1 MIFALLGL
9 GRLSLRPNSGSKEEG
24 RPSQADA
31 GTIRYRVLLWE
42 PRRPPEGRIVN
53 LKQLEYFVR
62 VAELGSFS
70 KAALILNIAQPAL
83 SRQVRLLETDL
94 RIALLQRTGR
104 GVVLTEAG
112 KRLFDHSI
120 GILQLMSRVREDIEN
135 TRGEPAGRIVVGL
148 PPSMGRLLTLPL
160 VEGFRR
166 SLPKARL
173 AIVEGLSTHLG
184 EWISTGRVDVGLLH
198 NPESQAALELTPVL
212 DEPLG
217 LVSPAEKLGGKRA
230 GKKVGPRGTVTL
242 AQLARFPLILPE
254 RSHAIRKLLET
265 QAALAGHKLDVTLE
279 ISSVQS
285 ILELV
290 RAGHGHAILT
300 PTALAASGQP
310 EAFVLRPLTEPRLT
324 STLCLAVSAH
334 KPLTPLT
341 RHVLRMLRELI
352 LAAAQGV
359 PSPPARAH
367 NKTR

>member
-1 MIFALLGL
+1 M
-9 GRLSLRPNSGSKEEG
+9 
-24 RPSQADA
+24 
-31 GTIRYRVLLWE
+31 
-42 PRRPPEGRIVN
+42 N

-70 KAALILNIAQPAL
+70 RAALILNIAQPAL

-94 RIALLQRTGR
+94 HVTLLMRNGR

-120 GILQLMSRVREDIEN
+120 GILQLMSRVREDLES

-166 SLPKARL
+166 TLPKARL
-173 AIVEGLSTHLG
+173 AIVEGLSTHLA

-198 NPESQAALELTPVL
+198 NPESQEALEFTPVL

-217 LVSPAEKLGGKRA
+217 MVSPAATGKGR
-230 GKKVGPRGTVTL
+230 KVGAGNTVTL
-242 AQLARFPLILPE
+242 ADLVRYPLILPE

-265 QAALAGHKLDVTLE
+265 QAALSGHKLNVALE
-279 ISSVQS
+279 VSSVQS

-300 PTALAASGQP
+300 ATALAASGEP
-310 EAFVLRPLTEPRLT
+310 DAFVLRPLTEPRLT

-334 KPLTPLT
+334 KPATPLSKQ
-341 RHVLRMLRELI
+341 VLRLLRELI
-352 LAAAQGV
+352 LAAAEAV
-359 PSPPARAH
+359 PPAH

>member
-1 MIFALLGL
+1 M
-9 GRLSLRPNSGSKEEG
+9 
-24 RPSQADA
+24 
-31 GTIRYRVLLWE
+31 
-42 PRRPPEGRIVN
+42 N

-94 RIALLQRTGR
+94 RVTLLMRNGR

-112 KRLFDHSI
+112 QRLFDHSV
-120 GILQLMSRVREDIEN
+120 GILQLMSRVREDLEN

-166 SLPKARL
+166 SLPRARL
-173 AIVEGLSTHLG
+173 AIVEGLSTHLA

-198 NPESQAALELTPVL
+198 NPESQEALEFTPVL

-217 LVSPAEKLGGKRA
+217 MVSPAGA
-230 GKKVGPRGTVTL
+230 GAKKKVGAGDTVTL
-242 AQLARFPLILPE
+242 AELTRYPLILPE

-265 QAALAGHKLDVTLE
+265 QAALAGHKLNVALE

-290 RAGHGHAILT
+290 RAGYGHAILT

-310 EAFVLRPLTEPRLT
+310 EAFVLRKLAEPRLT

-334 KPLTPLT
+334 KPATPLSK
-341 RHVLRMLRELI
+341 HVLRLLRELI
-352 LAAAQGV
+352 LAAAESV
-359 PSPPARAH
+359 PPALPGRSH
-367 NKTR
+367 SKTR

>member
-1 MIFALLGL
+1 M
-9 GRLSLRPNSGSKEEG
+9 
-24 RPSQADA
+24 
-31 GTIRYRVLLWE
+31 
-42 PRRPPEGRIVN
+42 N

-70 KAALILNIAQPAL
+70 KASLILNIAQPAL

-94 RIALLQRTGR
+94 HVTLLMRNGR

-120 GILQLMSRVREDIEN
+120 GILQLMSRVREDLEN

-166 SLPKARL
+166 TLPKARL
-173 AIVEGLSTHLG
+173 AIVEGLSTHLA

-217 LVSPAEKLGGKRA
+217 MVSPAGASPKKRVGA
-230 GKKVGPRGTVTL
+230 GDTVTL
-242 AQLARFPLILPE
+242 AELTRFPLILPE
-254 RSHAIRKLLET
+254 RTHAIRKLLET
-265 QAALAGHKLDVTLE
+265 QAALTGHKLNVALE

-310 EAFVLRPLTEPRLT
+310 EAFVLRKLVEPRLT

-334 KPLTPLT
+334 KPSTPLT
-341 RHVLRMLRELI
+341 KHVLRLLRELI
-352 LAAAQGV
+352 LAAAE
-359 PSPPARAH
+359 PAPLAH

>member
-1 MIFALLGL
+1 M
-9 GRLSLRPNSGSKEEG
+9 
-24 RPSQADA
+24 
-31 GTIRYRVLLWE
+31 
-42 PRRPPEGRIVN
+42 N

-70 KAALILNIAQPAL
+70 RAALILNIAQPAL

-94 RIALLQRTGR
+94 HVTLLMRNGR

-120 GILQLMSRVREDIEN
+120 GILQLMSRVREDLES

-166 SLPKARL
+166 TLPKARL
-173 AIVEGLSTHLG
+173 AIVEGLSTHLA

-198 NPESQAALELTPVL
+198 NPESQEAIEFTPVL

-217 LVSPAEKLGGKRA
+217 MVSPAATGKGRKVAA
-230 GKKVGPRGTVTL
+230 GAPVTL
-242 AQLARFPLILPE
+242 AELTRYPLILPE

-265 QAALAGHKLDVTLE
+265 QAALSGHKLNVAME

-300 PTALAASGQP
+300 ATALAASGQP
-310 EAFVLRPLTEPRLT
+310 EAFVLRPLSEPRLT

-334 KPLTPLT
+334 KPSTPLT
-341 RHVLRMLRELI
+341 KQVLRLLRELI
-352 LAAAQGV
+352 LAAAQAV
-359 PSPPARAH
+359 PAPTTGRTRTKAR
-367 NKTR
+367 

>member
-1 MIFALLGL
+1 M
-9 GRLSLRPNSGSKEEG
+9 
-24 RPSQADA
+24 
-31 GTIRYRVLLWE
+31 
-42 PRRPPEGRIVN
+42 N

-70 KAALILNIAQPAL
+70 RAALILNIAQPAL

-94 RIALLQRTGR
+94 HVTLLMRNGR

-112 KRLFDHSI
+112 KRLFDHSV
-120 GILQLMSRVREDIEN
+120 GILQLMSRVREDLES

-173 AIVEGLSTHLG
+173 AIVEGLSTHLA

-198 NPESQAALELTPVL
+198 NPESQEAIEFTPVL
-212 DEPLG
+212 DEALG
-217 LVSPAEKLGGKRA
+217 MVSPAGAGKRR
-230 GKKVGPRGTVTL
+230 KVGADEATALQGGRAKNALRAVADDAPVTL
-242 AQLARFPLILPE
+242 AELTRYPLILPE

-265 QAALAGHKLDVTLE
+265 QAALSGHKLNVAME

-300 PTALAASGQP
+300 ATALAASGQP
-310 EAFVLRPLTEPRLT
+310 AAFVLRPLSEPRLT

-334 KPLTPLT
+334 KPSTPLT
-341 RHVLRMLRELI
+341 KQVLRLLRELI
-352 LAAAQGV
+352 LAAAQTA
-359 PSPPARAH
+359 PPAH